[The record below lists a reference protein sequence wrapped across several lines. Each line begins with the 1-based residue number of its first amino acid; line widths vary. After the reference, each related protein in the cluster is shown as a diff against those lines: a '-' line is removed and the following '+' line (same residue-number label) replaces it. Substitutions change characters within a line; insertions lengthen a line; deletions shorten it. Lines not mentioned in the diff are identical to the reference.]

1 MKNSGVTYVL
11 SGILLFD
18 LTYITFAI
26 YAGSLEI
33 WDRPSGKFF
42 TAFYEIQ
49 GTILSVISICF
60 VIEGYTVYIKKCSEK
75 QSAFH
80 VLYMKG

>member
-1 MKNSGVTYVL
+1 MKNIGVTYVL
-11 SGILLFD
+11 SGVLLLG
-18 LTYITFAI
+18 LTYITSAI

-33 WDRPSGKFF
+33 WDRGSGKFF
-42 TAFYEIQ
+42 TAFYETH
-49 GTILSVISICF
+49 GTTLSIISICF
-60 VIEGYTVYIKKCSEK
+60 ILVGMYYIHKKCSEK

>member
-11 SGILLFD
+11 SGILLFG
-18 LTYITFAI
+18 LTYITSAI

-33 WDRPSGKFF
+33 WDRPSGKLYP
-42 TAFYEIQ
+42 AFYEIQ

-60 VIEGYTVYIKKCSEK
+60 IIVGIYCIHKK
-75 QSAFH
+75 
-80 VLYMKG
+80 V

>member
-1 MKNSGVTYVL
+1 MKNSGVIYVL
-11 SGILLFD
+11 SGILLLG
-18 LTYITFAI
+18 LTYITSAI

-60 VIEGYTVYIKKCSEK
+60 IIAGVYCIHKK
-75 QSAFH
+75 
-80 VLYMKG
+80 V

>member
-11 SGILLFD
+11 SGILLLG
-18 LTYITFAI
+18 LTY

-60 VIEGYTVYIKKCSEK
+60 IIVGIYCIHKNNQPFMYST
-75 QSAFH
+75 
-80 VLYMKG
+80 

>member
-11 SGILLFD
+11 LGILLFD
-18 LTYITFAI
+18 LTYITSVI

-42 TAFYEIQ
+42 TAFYEIY
-49 GTILSVISICF
+49 GAALLIISICF
-60 VIEGYTVYIKKCSEK
+60 IVAGIYCIHKK
-75 QSAFH
+75 
-80 VLYMKG
+80 V